1 MAMFCVQGRGNAG
14 PEQANKLKDGLVR
27 VPLTRRLLISGRFA
41 AVAPED
47 LL

>member
-1 MAMFCVQGRGNAG
+1 MAMSCVQGRGNAG

-27 VPLTRRLLISGRFA
+27 VPLPWRMLIGGRFA

>member
-1 MAMFCVQGRGNAG
+1 MSCVQGRGNAG
-14 PEQANKLKDGLVR
+14 REQANELKDGLAR
-27 VPLTRRLLISGRFA
+27 VPLPWRLLISGRFA